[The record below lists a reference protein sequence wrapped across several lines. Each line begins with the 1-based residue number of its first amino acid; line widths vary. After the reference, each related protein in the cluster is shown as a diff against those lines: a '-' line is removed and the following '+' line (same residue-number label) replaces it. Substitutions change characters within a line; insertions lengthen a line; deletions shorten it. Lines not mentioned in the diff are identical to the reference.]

1 MTLVGTAVPVTAGIE
16 QAKTRS
22 ATSSRTDAAQV
33 TDRVTKINTA
43 AAVDL
48 SRVPS
53 QQRQQTIDNPTPAI
67 PKEQIRVS
75 VTTGEINVKGN
86 LTPAK
91 AAEIYQKIAKLL

>member
-1 MTLVGTAVPVTAGIE
+1 MTLVGTPVPVTAGIE
-16 QAKTRS
+16 QTKTSNAVSTRP
-22 ATSSRTDAAQV
+22 DKAQV
-33 TDRVTKINTA
+33 IDRTTNINPA

-48 SRVPS
+48 SRTPS
-53 QQRQQTIDNPTPAI
+53 QQRQQTIDNPTPDI

-91 AAEIYQKIAKLL
+91 AAEIYQQIAQLL